1 MSAHDN
7 HRERMRKRYYLSGF
21 DSFSDHEILEMIL
34 YHCMPRGDTNELAHR
49 LIEHFGNFNHVIE
62 AKPDELKNIKGIGE
76 SAAMLLK
83 LVEAAVR
90 IYASSYVEVETRYDT
105 IKKIADFMWPRFF
118 GLDHERLYML
128 LLNNKMGM
136 IDCIALADGSVNSA
150 SIQTRFIIERALSK
164 KAAGVVLAHNH
175 PHGIATPSD
184 SDVSLTMRL
193 YDGLSLIDIPLLEHI
208 VIAENR
214 FVPIIKTRCG
224 ISGRI
229 FGSDSLVGT
238 NGFDPDRFYDVD
250 EENYRFEPLFH
261 KILGEDRERD

>member
-1 MSAHDN
+1 MGVHDN
-7 HRERMRKRYYLSGF
+7 HRERMRNRYYISGF
-21 DSFSDHEILEMIL
+21 DSFSDHEILEMLL
-34 YHCMPRGDTNELAHR
+34 YHSIPRGDTNELAHR
-49 LIEHFGNFNHVIE
+49 LIEHFGSFNHVIE
-62 AKPDELKNIKGIGE
+62 AKPDELKNVSGIGDA
-76 SAAMLLK
+76 SAILLK

-105 IKKIADFMWPRFF
+105 VKKIADFMWPRFF
-118 GLDHERLYML
+118 GLDHERLYMI

-150 SIQTRFIIERALSK
+150 SIQSRFIIERALGK

-184 SDVSLTMRL
+184 SDVSLTMKL

-224 ISGRI
+224 ISRK
-229 FGSDSLVGT
+229 FGGDDLLVG
-238 NGFDPDRFYDVD
+238 NHGFDPEYFYDVD
-250 EENYRFEPLFH
+250 EETYRFEPIFN
-261 KILGEDRERD
+261 KILGEKK